1 MVSIICG
8 INNPAVLRLDNTWSQ
23 ISYLTVRRFRKC
35 RSYQWDRTLE
45 KYQKRLYKT
54 NAPAVPFIGFY
65 FTLLA
70 GNANSLG
77 ELAEMKKRSV
87 IQDIQCWQLLPYD
100 IPDDPSAK
108 AYLDGVFE
116 KPLDSDD
123 NEVERRV
130 WKISLQREALQRGR
144 EIPLR

>member
-1 MVSIICG
+1 
-8 INNPAVLRLDNTWSQ
+8 
-23 ISYLTVRRFRKC
+23 
-35 RSYQWDRTLE
+35 
-45 KYQKRLYKT
+45 
-54 NAPAVPFIGFY
+54 
-65 FTLLA
+65 
-70 GNANSLG
+70 
-77 ELAEMKKRSV
+77 MKKRSV